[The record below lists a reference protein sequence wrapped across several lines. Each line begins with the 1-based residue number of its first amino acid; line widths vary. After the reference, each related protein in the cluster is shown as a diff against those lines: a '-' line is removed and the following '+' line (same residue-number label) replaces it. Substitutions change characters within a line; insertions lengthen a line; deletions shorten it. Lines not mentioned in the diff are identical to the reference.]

1 MKIPIAVSV
10 LILAIGATLGW
21 QNQQYL
27 AAARVNHEKLVAEAA
42 EQGIS
47 LDPNHSA
54 NSPRSTKRPREGK
67 EAIAK
72 QTAAAVIA
80 FAKELEAQKEQG
92 GPPDETR
99 QKRYLELMDR
109 MTSLD
114 AVQLKIVMAEIR
126 ASSEL
131 KDETRQRFIII
142 SIMTLADKHPQA
154 ALALLSESADL
165 FKDERMKKHFVASSL
180 SLWAKNDPLGA
191 VDWVR
196 KNSEKFPELITDDA
210 KKGLIGS
217 AAVQNPK
224 LAFQLIGE
232 LGLKDP
238 LQAISEIAR
247 AAKTPTERTATLG
260 ALRDY
265 LATIQDETTRQKV
278 LGRAGSSMGDSA
290 SSEGFEAASQWVA
303 SAKLTPEELAS
314 FANGLLNNGDAA
326 RSGET
331 GQWVEWLGANLPADK
346 ADNKIQEMVRDW
358 TQKDYQAAG
367 QWLTNAPDGPA
378 KNSAICSYAETIAS
392 YEPEVASQW
401 AMTLPPGK
409 DRDSTLRDIY
419 ENWPKED
426 PAAKEAADAF
436 AKLHGIK

>member
-1 MKIPIAVSV
+1 MKISIAVSV
-10 LILAIGATLGW
+10 LILAIGVTLGW
-21 QNQQYL
+21 QNQQQL
-27 AAARVNHEKLVAEAA
+27 VASRVTHEKLVAEAS

-54 NSPRSTKRPREGK
+54 NSPRSTKRPREDK
-67 EAIAK
+67 EASVK

-80 FAKELEAQKEQG
+80 FAKELEAQKDKG
-92 GPPDETR
+92 GPPDEAR
-99 QKRYLELMDR
+99 QKRILELMDR
-109 MTSLD
+109 MMSLD
-114 AVQLKIVMAEIR
+114 TAQLKIVMAEIR
-126 ASSEL
+126 ASTEL
-131 KDETRQRFIII
+131 KDEMRQGLIGF

-154 ALALLSESADL
+154 SLALLSESADL
-165 FKDERMKKHFVASSL
+165 FKDDGMKKNLITSSL
-180 SLWAKNDPLGA
+180 SRWAKDDPLGA

-196 KNSEKFPELITDDA
+196 KNSEKFPDLLTDDA
-210 KKGLIGS
+210 KNGLIGG
-217 AAVQNPK
+217 AAAQNPK

-232 LGLKDP
+232 LGIKDASR
-238 LQAISEIAR
+238 AISRIAS
-247 AAKTPTERTATLG
+247 AAKTSTERTTTLG

-265 LATIQDETTRQKV
+265 LANIQDDTARKKA
-278 LGRAGSSMGDSA
+278 LGGAIRSLGDSA
-290 SSEGFEAASQWVA
+290 SSEGFETASQWVA

-314 FANGLLNNGDAA
+314 FANGLLNNGDPA
-326 RSGET
+326 RSGDA
-331 GQWVEWLGANLPADK
+331 GQWIEWLGANLPADK

-367 QWLTNAPDGPA
+367 QWLTSAPNGPA
-378 KNSAICSYAETIAS
+378 KNSAICSYAEAIAS

-409 DRDSTLRDIY
+409 DRDSTLREIY